1 MKYRSSSESDLLNIK
16 RLLKEEGL
24 PFNDIDEHLDN
35 IIIAEEDGGE
45 LVGFGA
51 LEMYGKVG
59 LFRSLVVEKRKR
71 NKNCGEKILKY
82 IEEYATNNG
91 IKELYLLT
99 EHASKYF
106 KKQKFEEV
114 SRDRVPI
121 EIKSTK
127 QFSSLCPAS
136 AVVMRK
142 YLCIEL
148 K

>member
-1 MKYRSSSESDLLNIK
+1 M
-16 RLLKEEGL
+16 
-24 PFNDIDEHLDN
+24 
-35 IIIAEEDGGE
+35 
-45 LVGFGA
+45 
-51 LEMYGKVG
+51 
-59 LFRSLVVEKRKR
+59 VEKRKR

>member
-16 RLLKEEGL
+16 TFLEREGL
-24 PFNDIDEHLDN
+24 PFDDIDEHLNN
-35 IIIAEEDGGE
+35 IIIAEEDEGE
-45 LVGFGA
+45 LIGVGA

-71 NKNCGEKILKY
+71 NKNSGAKILKY
-82 IEEYATNNG
+82 IEEYAKHNG

-99 EHASKYF
+99 ENATRYF
-106 KKQKFEEV
+106 KKHRFEEV
-114 SRDRVPI
+114 SRDYVPV

-127 QFSSLCPAS
+127 QFSNLCPAS

-142 YLCIEL
+142 YLCIE
-148 K
+148 

>member
-1 MKYRSSSESDLLNIK
+1 MN
-16 RLLKEEGL
+16 
-24 PFNDIDEHLDN
+24 N

-45 LVGFGA
+45 IVGIGA

-71 NKNCGEKILKY
+71 KKNSGARILKY
-82 IEEYATNNG
+82 IEEYAKNNG
-91 IKELYLLT
+91 IKELYLLA
-99 EHASKYF
+99 ENSAKYF

-114 SRDRVPI
+114 SRDHVPN
-121 EIKSTK
+121 EIKCTK

-142 YLCIEL
+142 YLCIE
-148 K
+148 